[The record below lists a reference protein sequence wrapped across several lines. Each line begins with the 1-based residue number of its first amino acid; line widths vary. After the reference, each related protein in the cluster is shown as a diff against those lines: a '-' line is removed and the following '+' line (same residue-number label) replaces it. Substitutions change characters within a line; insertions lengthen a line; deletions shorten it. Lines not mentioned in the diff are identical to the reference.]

1 MDETRVLNEGGLRR
15 PDEFAMH
22 KALDALGDLY
32 LLGRPLLA
40 RYSAYKSGHG
50 LNNQLLRALLDSPAS
65 WRERVF
71 NTLSEAPDAW
81 ARQWSWE

>member
-1 MDETRVLNEGGLRR
+1 
-15 PDEFAMH
+15 MH

-50 LNNQLLRALLDSPAS
+50 LNNQLLRALLDAPAA

-71 NTLSEAPDAW
+71 NTLSEAPAAW